1 MPDDVTPTPAAA
13 GFLTPAMRRYLL
25 LIGVSL
31 ASLFLGRLLPG
42 WTPPPPPDD
51 LFGEVKR
58 IGAAVQRIESQQVQ
72 VMRAAG
78 VPPQ

>member
-1 MPDDVTPTPAAA
+1 MPDDVTPTPAPA

-31 ASLFLGRLLPG
+31 LSALVGRYLPG
-42 WTPPPPPDD
+42 WTPPPLPAEA
-51 LFGEVKR
+51 LSQIAETHAAVKR
-58 IGAAVQRIESQQVQ
+58 VESQQVQ